1 MNTDLLIKP
10 DVISRV
16 WGKVEGLAE
25 ARGMTRQE
33 FIKWS
38 DAEQYR
44 SNISEN
50 EILLIKAY
58 FVNEVIKRLE
68 AADKDSLARKVEGEY
83 YWIKRFKEDF
93 NIIDN
98 VLKHLT
104 DVCAYIK
111 RKYDVEYEYA
121 QLLKW
126 DDILYDLIID
136 RNKSR
141 NKKAKFERY
150 D

>member
-1 MNTDLLIKP
+1 MNLIP
-10 DVISRV
+10 DDVIKRA
-16 WGKVEGLAE
+16 WRKVEELAE
-25 ARGMTRQE
+25 KRGMTRDE

-50 EILLIKAY
+50 EILLMKAY
-58 FVNEVIKRLE
+58 FVNEVIGRLE
-68 AADKDSLARKVEGEY
+68 KADKESLARKVEGEY
-83 YWIKRFKEDF
+83 YWIKRFERDF
-93 NIIDN
+93 DKIDE
-98 VLKHLT
+98 VIKHLT

-121 QLLKW
+121 RLLKW
-126 DDILYDLIID
+126 DDILYDLILE
-136 RNKSR
+136 RNKHEY
-141 NKKAKFERY
+141 KKAKYKRY